1 MVRNASFDR
10 RPHTRWLSRG
20 LLGAG
25 PARQQDPSHQG
36 YLGCVSLCPNTLMIL
51 FKGLATPAPCPCVG
65 VAVQVGNSIGKAKS
79 LGAVGMGSDDCN

>member
-1 MVRNASFDR
+1 
-10 RPHTRWLSRG
+10 
-20 LLGAG
+20 
-25 PARQQDPSHQG
+25 
-36 YLGCVSLCPNTLMIL
+36 MIL